1 MEAEHKT
8 ALAAIQERWSQ
19 AANDQSEVPLSPL
32 KKDIFV
38 EAFGIAWTP
47 YYLIR
52 NGDKLEKLAAFTAP
66 A

>member
-1 MEAEHKT
+1 
-8 ALAAIQERWSQ
+8 
-19 AANDQSEVPLSPL
+19 L